1 MIAIGCDHAGYEYK
15 MEVIKYLEAR
25 GIEYKDC
32 GTYSTSSC
40 DYPIYAF
47 NTAMSV
53 KTGECEKGIVICGTG
68 IGVSIVANKVPGVRC
83 ALCSDVFSAK
93 ATRMHN
99 DANMLAMGA
108 RVIGKGLMFEI
119 LGAFLDTEY
128 EGGRH
133 QKRIDM
139 ITEIEQKNK

>member
-15 MEVIKYLEAR
+15 LELIKYLEAK
-25 GIEYKDC
+25 GIEYRDC
-32 GTYSTSSC
+32 GTYSLDSC
-40 DYPIYAF
+40 DYPIFSF
-47 NTAMSV
+47 NTAMAV

-68 IGVSIVANKVPGVRC
+68 IGVSIVANKVNGIRC

-99 DANMLAMGA
+99 NANMLAMGA
-108 RVIGKGLMFEI
+108 RVIGKGLMLEI
-119 LGAFLDTEY
+119 VDAFLRTEY

-133 QKRIDM
+133 QRRIDM
-139 ITEIEQKNK
+139 IADIEQKNK